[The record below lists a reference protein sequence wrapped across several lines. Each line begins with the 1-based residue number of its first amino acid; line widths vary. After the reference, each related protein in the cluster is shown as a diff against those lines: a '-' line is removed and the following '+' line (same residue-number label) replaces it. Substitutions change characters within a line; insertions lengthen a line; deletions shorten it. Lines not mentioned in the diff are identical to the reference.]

1 MTECSEAVGVRRAD
15 VVHKLVIY
23 LDFSTR
29 SSLRFTGRFGKR
41 KYSASGISWW
51 LLRAQWKAT
60 AAQLL
65 QLRCKE
71 DMWNL
76 EGYQNRRPHRSG
88 SWGRRLTKTERQ
100 KTGKT
105 FPGLSVPAVTLSWC
119 GQNTKRGSIRSC
131 VSCSGCCWCNTVIL
145 KYYVVIFNCLLFS
158 SVFVVS
164 TAYVY
169 AFDILWHICQISH
182 TPLKKFSLFL
192 MLTIIQL
199 S

>member
-76 EGYQNRRPHRSG
+76 EGYRTEDHIVQEAEAAGSPKLNDRRPEKHFLVSQFLLWLFHG
-88 SWGRRLTKTERQ
+88 VV
-100 KTGKT
+100 KTGNED
-105 FPGLSVPAVTLSWC
+105 PSDLVSAVQAAA
-119 GQNTKRGSIRSC
+119 G
-131 VSCSGCCWCNTVIL
+131 VIL
-145 KYYVVIFNCLLFS
+145 WFWN
-158 SVFVVS
+158 
-164 TAYVY
+164 T
-169 AFDILWHICQISH
+169 
-182 TPLKKFSLFL
+182 
-192 MLTIIQL
+192 M
-199 S
+199 